1 MVNGIVGYGC
11 HAFYGS
17 KAVRFVMGR
26 RSNLKYGARLIHSV
40 LGDNSTVSCCEIL
53 NNLIFPVHEQH
64 HNNSFL
70 IASLIQGLS
79 NMAAGATIGS
89 NHNSRANDG
98 EIRAGR
104 GFWPGLSVTLKHSS
118 RFASFV
124 IIAKGNYPYELNI
137 TLPFSLVN
145 HNAKEDRLEVMP
157 AYFWMYNLYALER
170 NSWKAADRD
179 KRVVKVQHIETDY
192 LAPDTAE
199 EIIAALAR
207 MEGWFEAAG
216 VGAASLAASAL
227 PAQAGERPPDHAGDE
242 DPEYAYAGEK
252 GDEIP
257 APGMERHK
265 RPAVLLK
272 PRKAWAAYREML
284 RYYAVKTLIAY
295 LEERPELGFSALVE
309 ELEAGSGAKRVA
321 DWVNMGGQIVPAFRV
336 DALRAQIREGKL
348 QTWEAVHRVY
358 DEFHAAYPLDRAR
371 HALGVLQYLSLKPAD
386 SGAFIGELDYALETR
401 RRITEQVYRSRAKD
415 FDDPFRAI
423 TYRNKQEMDQVVG
436 KAEDN
441 FFVTLAKKDLA
452 RFEETVGALK
462 ERLTRS

>member
-1 MVNGIVGYGC
+1 M
-11 HAFYGS
+11 
-17 KAVRFVMGR
+17 
-26 RSNLKYGARLIHSV
+26 
-40 LGDNSTVSCCEIL
+40 
-53 NNLIFPVHEQH
+53 
-64 HNNSFL
+64 
-70 IASLIQGLS
+70 IQGLS
-79 NMAAGATIGS
+79 NRAAGATIGS

-124 IIAKGNYPYELNI
+124 IIAKGSYPYELNI

-145 HNAKEDRLEVMP
+145 HNAREDRLEVMP

-207 MEGWFEAAG
+207 MEDWFEAAG
-216 VGAASLAASAL
+216 AALPAGSAL
-227 PAQAGERPPDHAGDE
+227 PAQAAERLPDNGGDE
-242 DPEYAYAGEK
+242 DPEYAYAGEN

-257 APGMERHK
+257 APGLERHK

-284 RYYAVKTLIAY
+284 RYYAAKTLIAY
-295 LEERPELGFSALVE
+295 LEERPELGFAALME
-309 ELEAGSGAKRVA
+309 ELETGGVAERVA
-321 DWVNMGGQIVPAFRV
+321 DWVNLGGQIVPAFRV
-336 DALRAQIREGKL
+336 DELRSQIREGKI
-348 QTWEAVHRVY
+348 QTWEAVHRAY
-358 DEFHAAYPLDRAR
+358 DEFHVAYPLDRAR
-371 HALGVLQYLSLKPAD
+371 HALGVLQRLSLKPSSA
-386 SGAFIGELDYALETR
+386 GAFIGELDCALETR
-401 RRITEQVYRSRAKD
+401 RRIVEQVYRNRAKD
-415 FDDPFRAI
+415 FHDPFRAI
-423 TYRNKQEMDQVVG
+423 TYRNKQEMDQVAG

-441 FFVTLAKKDLA
+441 FFVILAKKELA
-452 RFEETVGALK
+452 RFEETVVALK
-462 ERLTRS
+462 ERLIRLGN